1 MALHLVVLCYHLWV
15 LLVFTFGFALLLL
28 FFFAEITVANGYWWI
43 WLWVHN
49 REKRKIEVLGF
60 REFGYGFT
68 ISISPQPYQ
77 TPDFSKFFSKSSL
90 YVGKASFF
98 FFFWVLTHTHYSIFS
113 LCLVCKKIEGKKNI
127 GYCSLCCLSFI
138 LRCKCWN
145 FWFVFGWEGERNSRF
160 VIYVVQVLVKMRDLL
175 KVEPNG
181 CLRLRLKSL
190 ISFIVIW
197 LLRKFERTWEC
208 GKNKLWV

>member
-1 MALHLVVLCYHLWV
+1 MFFVVFISLFQPVPARWFHLVTVVLALDKWLQIFSPLMGCGSP
-15 LLVFTFGFALLLL
+15 FGGFVSP
-28 FFFAEITVANGYWWI
+28 FVGFVGFCIWICFIFFAEITVANGYWWI

-60 REFGYGFT
+60 
-68 ISISPQPYQ
+68 
-77 TPDFSKFFSKSSL
+77 
-90 YVGKASFF
+90 
-98 FFFWVLTHTHYSIFS
+98 
-113 LCLVCKKIEGKKNI
+113 
-127 GYCSLCCLSFI
+127 
-138 LRCKCWN
+138 
-145 FWFVFGWEGERNSRF
+145 
-160 VIYVVQVLVKMRDLL
+160 VIYVIEVLVKMRDLL

-208 GKNKLWV
+208 EKKKKKLWV